1 MPSNFNLTNIV
12 LTFCVCVCV
21 CGDSRS
27 LVRHPK
33 IEGWEVLGCT
43 EESSPSCHPA
53 IPPTPPL
60 CLWARPDLG
69 PRVSPTDGPLTKEPL
84 GPPSRSPA
92 HPIKSQ

>member
-1 MPSNFNLTNIV
+1 MCAF
-12 LTFCVCVCV
+12 VCVV
-21 CGDSRS
+21 TA
-27 LVRHPK
+27 
-33 IEGWEVLGCT
+33 EA
-43 EESSPSCHPA
+43 SSDIQKLRGGRFWVALRKAVHPA